1 MGDIIVN
8 SIQKGKG
15 FERQIVKILKELTN
29 AEWKRVP
36 MSGAFSTI
44 NKSEDKR
51 FFGDVFTEDLKYK
64 DLVVECKKT
73 KAPIT
78 LIELLNPKARLSEW
92 LEQTETESKGKEW
105 ILIFSWNNSKI
116 FYICQKKE
124 IISLLNIKKSINIDK
139 YFFGILE

>member
-1 MGDIIVN
+1 MVN

-15 FERQIVKILKELTN
+15 FERQIVKQLNALTTSD
-29 AEWKRVP
+29 WKRVP
-36 MSGAFSTI
+36 MSGAFSTV

-51 FFGDVFTEDLKYK
+51 FFGDIFTESLKYK

-78 LIELLNPKARLSEW
+78 LFELVNPKSRISEW
-92 LEQTETESKGKEW
+92 LEQTTNESKGMEW

-116 FYICQKKE
+116 FFLCPKKE
-124 IISLLNIKKSINIDK
+124 TVDLLNIKSSISISK
-139 YFFGILE
+139 YYFGILQ